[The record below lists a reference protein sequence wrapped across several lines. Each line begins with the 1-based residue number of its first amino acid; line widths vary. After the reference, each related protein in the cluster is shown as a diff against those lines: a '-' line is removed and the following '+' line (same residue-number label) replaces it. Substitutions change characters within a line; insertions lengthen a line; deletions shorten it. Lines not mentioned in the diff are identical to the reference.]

1 MFIEHPLAMV
11 EWLTAKHPCFRLLSK
26 VQGVYLLE
34 PAEGGVVLGLGSA
47 RLVICMP

>member
-1 MFIEHPLAMV
+1 MFIEYPLGMV
-11 EWLTAKHPCFRLLSK
+11 EWLIAKRLCVRSLSR

-47 RLVICMP
+47 RLVMCMP